1 MDELSPQEME
11 QFKQMES
18 QEAAEKVIIEA
29 EKSPVVEEV
38 QEQAEQ
44 PTVQEQTEEK
54 KVSLA
59 ALHEERERRKVAEEA
74 RRQLEQNQI
83 RMDERLKLINER
95 LNPPAQPREIP
106 DPDKDALGAL
116 KATAEEVKTFREFQQ
131 QQQQQ
136 MQQNQYVQDV
146 MMRASSHEA
155 EFMKQMPDY
164 GEASVYLKKSRAD
177 ELSAIGMTPFQ
188 IQETLKGESLQ
199 LADAAMKQGKN
210 PAEMVY
216 TLAKSRGYARTG
228 AQVVQAQ
235 PQADAEKFAKIAQ
248 GQKANTSLGNVGSTP
263 TRPELS
269 GKDLLAMSE
278 DQFSS
283 WLEKLKPSERA
294 KFLGA

>member
-1 MDELSPQEME
+1 MADELSPQEME
-11 QFKQMES
+11 QFKQMET
-18 QEAAEKVIIEA
+18 QEVAEQAIIET
-29 EKSPVVEEV
+29 EKNPAPVEEV
-38 QEQAEQ
+38 VEQPVVQQEQA
-44 PTVQEQTEEK
+44 EEK

-83 RMDERLKLINER
+83 RLDERLKMIDAR

-131 QQQQQ
+131 RQQAQA
-136 MQQNQYVQDV
+136 QQNQYAQDV

-155 EFMKQMPDY
+155 EFMKQAPDY

-177 ELSAIGMTPFQ
+177 ELSAIGMAPYQ
-188 IQETLKGESLQ
+188 IQETLRGESLQ

-216 TLAKSRGYARTG
+216 SLAKSRGYAKTG
-228 AQVVQAQ
+228 AQIIQAQ
-235 PQADAEKFAKIAQ
+235 PDGDAEKLAKIAQ
-248 GQKANTSLGNVGSTP
+248 GQRANTSLGNVGSAP
-263 TRPELS
+263 TKQELS
-269 GKDLLAMSE
+269 GKDLLAMNE
-278 DQFSS
+278 DQFAS

-294 KFLGA
+294 KFLGS